1 MHTHLPYSTCMVVF
15 SEISNPMLLSA
26 LHLKTSP
33 LLASVI
39 LIVGVFP
46 LVGSGDPLRNHVMVT
61 GGVPL
66 TILQYTT
73 TLNPLL
79 TYTGV
84 PILTPLLPI
93 VITDGL
99 GTNDPLS
106 MTGGSTYVHN
116 TYTNN

>member
-1 MHTHLPYSTCMVVF
+1 MVVL
-15 SEISNPMLLSA
+15 SVSNPMILSV

-39 LIVGVFP
+39 VIVETFP
-46 LVGSGDPLRNHVMVT
+46 LVGSGDPLRNHWMVI

-66 TILQYTT
+66 TILQSIVTS
-73 TLNPLL
+73 NPSW

-84 PILTPLLPI
+84 PILTLLLPL
-93 VITDGL
+93 VIKYDL

-106 MTGGSTYVHN
+106 MTGGSKPYK
-116 TYTNN
+116 